1 MNSQERLFT
10 IFLRLQSGE
19 KISKSTLAEEFSVAS
34 RTIQRDLSSLRVI
47 LEEEGVD
54 KELIF
59 DSSDNMYF
67 LKGKNSFSKK
77 DVLVISKILLEN
89 RAFNKEEINSLLE
102 RLLATLTEEGN
113 REVKSI
119 IQSEWFSYKSL
130 TNDCNRIDIIWN
142 ISEMIR
148 KEQMLEIS
156 YKPAM
161 SNSKKHIIYPISLY
175 YDSHYFYL
183 VAYNTKYEGYRTF
196 RLDRI
201 ENYIEV
207 DAEKP
212 NISYG
217 KKYKDGDVRNYRVD
231 AYEGNMIRIQLIYT
245 GNVDIV
251 FDQFPESKLLSE
263 VGDDQYKIEIQTQN
277 TQGLKRWLLGQ
288 GGQVK
293 ILSPQI
299 LIDEIQETLEKMI
312 KIYKK

>member
-1 MNSQERLFT
+1 MNPQERLLT

-19 KISKSTLAEEFSVAS
+19 KISKATLAEEFSVNL
-34 RTIQRDLSSLRVI
+34 RTIQRDLSSLRI
-47 LEEEGVD
+47 ALEEVGVD
-54 KELIF
+54 KELDF
-59 DSSDNMYF
+59 DTSNNMYF

-113 REVKSI
+113 REIKSI

-130 TNDCNRIDIIWN
+130 TNDCNRIDTIWN

-148 KEQMLEIS
+148 KEQMIEIS
-156 YKPAM
+156 YTAPMKT
-161 SNSKKHIIYPISLY
+161 SKKHIVYPISLY

-183 VAYNTKYEGYRTF
+183 VAYNIKYEGYRTY
-196 RLDRI
+196 RIDRI
-201 ENYIEV
+201 EDYVEV
-207 DAEKP
+207 SVEKP
-212 NISYG
+212 DISYG

-231 AYEGNMIRIQLIYT
+231 AYEGTMIRIQLIYI
-245 GNVDIV
+245 GNVEIV

-263 VGDDQYKIEIQTQN
+263 LGEDQYKIEIQTQN

-288 GGQVK
+288 GSQVK
-293 ILSPQI
+293 ILSPQS
-299 LIDEIQETLEKMI
+299 LITEIQETLEKMI